1 MIISFENLS
10 RYDSNQCLVTIL
22 NTSTAG
28 DKTIS
33 ADQNKSKH
41 GFVFRRNHRNETKK
55 FLAETK
61 PTKRNK
67 KKMAQNETNETKQ
80 KISDFG
86 LNYETMVLSNTNG
99 QGLWIL

>member
-41 GFVFRRNHRNETKK
+41 GFVFRRNHRNETKIK
-55 FLAETK
+55 FDQNETNETKLEKNLSETK
-61 PTKRNK
+61 PTKRN
-67 KKMAQNETNETKQ
+67 
-80 KISDFG
+80 
-86 LNYETMVLSNTNG
+86 
-99 QGLWIL
+99 